1 MKPLGRGRIVLWEGA
16 SLWTFEV
23 PPGASAWHSTEAH
36 AHHAI
41 QLTFSLGGRFAFR
54 IGGDVV
60 DGPGVLIAPDVS
72 HAYLAEGRNAIV
84 LVEPESRPGAALR
97 CALAGR
103 DFARQDCGGLADL
116 ASRLSSVWEGPRPD
130 DATLVGLGKSIVAR
144 LAEPDAGPQAI
155 DARITRVLDRLSA
168 EPDLRM
174 TAASAAALACL
185 SDSRFS
191 HLFVE
196 QVGLPFRTYVL
207 WRRLTVAVAG
217 IAAGA
222 SLTSAAH
229 EAGFADSA
237 HFSRTFLRMFGVPA
251 SLLLTV

>member
-16 SLWTFEV
+16 SLWAFDV
-23 PPGASAWHSTEAH
+23 PPAPSGWHSTDAH

-54 IGGDVV
+54 IGGEVV
-60 DGPGVLIAPDVS
+60 DGPGVLIAPDVP
-72 HAYLAEGRNAIV
+72 HTYLSEGRNAIV
-84 LVEPESRPGAALR
+84 LVEPESRPGAALLR
-97 CALAGR
+97 DLGGR
-103 DFARQDCGGLADL
+103 DFARPDCGKLADL
-116 ASRLSSVWEGPRPD
+116 ASHLASVWEGPRPD
-130 DATLVGLGKSIVAR
+130 DATLVGLGQAIAAR
-144 LAEPDAGPQAI
+144 LAEPDAGPRDI
-155 DARITRVLDRLSA
+155 DARIGRVLDRLPA
-168 EPDLRM
+168 DPGLRM
-174 TAASAAALACL
+174 TAATAAGIACL

-207 WRRLTVAVAG
+207 WRRLTIAVARVAV
-217 IAAGA
+217 GA

-251 SLLLTV
+251 SLLLMI